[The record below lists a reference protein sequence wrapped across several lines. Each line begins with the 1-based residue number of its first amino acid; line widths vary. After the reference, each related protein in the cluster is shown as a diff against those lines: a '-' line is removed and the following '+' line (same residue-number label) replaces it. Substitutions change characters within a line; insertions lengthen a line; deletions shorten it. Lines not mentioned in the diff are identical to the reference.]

1 MSKED
6 IKTLV
11 TGVTFVF
18 GIFLLAMCY
27 HLFLLPNEFITGGTN
42 GIAIIFNKLF
52 NIDPTVLLYISRIVL
67 LIISFICLGYK
78 KTLPTVL
85 GSLLYPIMVTITEPI
100 ALALLQ
106 YINISQVLISVVIT
120 GFLYGASSALIYKSG
135 FTTGG
140 GDVIMELIK
149 KYAKVST
156 SVANFSYSF
165 IILLM
170 GAFVFGFESFI
181 YSIIILLISNHFI
194 DKITLG
200 VSLSKVFFIYTNKL
214 SEVKKVITEEYDSGV
229 TILQSKQ
236 EFLHK
241 KGEIL
246 MVAVSNL
253 DCYRLRNRILELD
266 PNAFFVINDCYEV
279 NGGKKKERILINR
292 WKKY

>member
-1 MSKED
+1 MSKDD

-11 TGVTFVF
+11 TGVSFVF
-18 GIFLLAMCY
+18 GVFLLAMCY
-27 HLFLLPNEFITGGTN
+27 HLFLYPNSFITGGTN
-42 GIAIIFNKLF
+42 GLAIIFNKLF
-52 NIDPTVLLYISRIVL
+52 NIDATLFLYISRIVL
-67 LIISFICLGYK
+67 LVISFIFLGYK
-78 KTLPTVL
+78 KTLPTIL
-85 GSLLYPIMVTITEPI
+85 GSFLYPIMVSITEPI
-100 ALALLQ
+100 ATSLIKYFVVNETLINVCLAGL
-106 YINISQVLISVVIT
+106 
-120 GFLYGASSALIYKSG
+120 LYGASSALIYRSG

-149 KYAKVST
+149 KYGKLST
-156 SVANFSYSF
+156 TVANFIYSF
-165 IILLM
+165 IILLI

-200 VSLSKVFFIYTNKL
+200 VSASKVFYIYTNKL
-214 SEVKKVITEEYDSGV
+214 KELKEIIATEFDSGV
-229 TILQSKQ
+229 TILQTKQ

>member
-42 GIAIIFNKLF
+42 GLAIIFNKLF
-52 NIDPTVLLYISRIVL
+52 NIDPTVFLYISRIVL

-100 ALALLQ
+100 ALALLK
-106 YINISQVLISVVIT
+106 YINTSQVLISVVIT

-140 GDVIMELIK
+140 GVVIMELIK

-292 WKKY
+292 

>member
-42 GIAIIFNKLF
+42 GLAIIFNKLF
-52 NIDPTVLLYISRIVL
+52 NIDPTVFLYISRIVL

-106 YINISQVLISVVIT
+106 YINTSQVLISVVIT

-165 IILLM
+165 IILLI

-266 PNAFFVINDCYEV
+266 PNAFCN
-279 NGGKKKERILINR
+279 KWLL
-292 WKKY
+292 WS

>member
-42 GIAIIFNKLF
+42 GLAIIFNKLF
-52 NIDPTVLLYISRIVL
+52 NIDPTVFLYISRIVL

-100 ALALLQ
+100 ALSLLQ
-106 YINISQVLISVVIT
+106 YINTSQVLISVVIT

-214 SEVKKVITEEYDSGV
+214 SEVKKVIAKEYDSGV

-253 DCYRLRNRILELD
+253 DCYRLRNRILEID
-266 PNAFFVINDCYEV
+266 PGAFFVINDCYEV
-279 NGGKKKERILINR
+279 NGGKKKERLLITR
-292 WKKY
+292 

>member
-42 GIAIIFNKLF
+42 GLAIIFNKLF
-52 NIDPTVLLYISRIVL
+52 NIDPTVFLYISRIVL

-100 ALALLQ
+100 ALSLLQ
-106 YINISQVLISVVIT
+106 YINTSQVLISVVIT

-253 DCYRLRNRILELD
+253 DCYRLRNRILEID
-266 PNAFFVINDCYEV
+266 PGAFFVINDCYEV

-292 WKKY
+292 

>member
-1 MSKED
+1 
-6 IKTLV
+6 
-11 TGVTFVF
+11 
-18 GIFLLAMCY
+18 
-27 HLFLLPNEFITGGTN
+27 
-42 GIAIIFNKLF
+42 
-52 NIDPTVLLYISRIVL
+52 
-67 LIISFICLGYK
+67 
-78 KTLPTVL
+78 
-85 GSLLYPIMVTITEPI
+85 
-100 ALALLQ
+100 
-106 YINISQVLISVVIT
+106 
-120 GFLYGASSALIYKSG
+120 
-135 FTTGG
+135 
-140 GDVIMELIK
+140 
-149 KYAKVST
+149 
-156 SVANFSYSF
+156 
-165 IILLM
+165 M
-170 GAFVFGFESFI
+170 GAFAFGFESFI

>member
-42 GIAIIFNKLF
+42 GLAIIFNKLF
-52 NIDPTVLLYISRIVL
+52 NIDPTVFLYISRIVL

-106 YINISQVLISVVIT
+106 YINTSQVLISVVIT

-149 KYAKVST
+149 NYAKVST

-165 IILLM
+165 IILLI

-181 YSIIILLISNHFI
+181 YSVIILLISNHFI

-292 WKKY
+292 

>member
-42 GIAIIFNKLF
+42 GLAIIFNKLF
-52 NIDPTVLLYISRIVL
+52 NIDPTVFLYISRIVL

-100 ALALLQ
+100 ALALLK
-106 YINISQVLISVVIT
+106 YINTSQVLISVVIT

-140 GDVIMELIK
+140 GDVIMKLIK

-292 WKKY
+292 

>member
-1 MSKED
+1 
-6 IKTLV
+6 
-11 TGVTFVF
+11 
-18 GIFLLAMCY
+18 
-27 HLFLLPNEFITGGTN
+27 
-42 GIAIIFNKLF
+42 
-52 NIDPTVLLYISRIVL
+52 
-67 LIISFICLGYK
+67 
-78 KTLPTVL
+78 
-85 GSLLYPIMVTITEPI
+85 MVTITEPI

-214 SEVKKVITEEYDSGV
+214 SEVKKVITDEYDSGV

-292 WKKY
+292 

>member
-52 NIDPTVLLYISRIVL
+52 NIDPTVFLYISRIVL

-214 SEVKKVITEEYDSGV
+214 SEVKKVITDEYDSGV

-279 NGGKKKERILINR
+279 NGGKKKERILINQ

>member
-42 GIAIIFNKLF
+42 GLAIIFNKLF
-52 NIDPTVLLYISRIVL
+52 NIDPTVFLYISRIVL
-67 LIISFICLGYK
+67 LIISFICLGYS

-100 ALALLQ
+100 ALSLLK
-106 YINISQVLISVVIT
+106 YINTSQVLISVVIT

-149 KYAKVST
+149 KYAK
-156 SVANFSYSF
+156 
-165 IILLM
+165 
-170 GAFVFGFESFI
+170 
-181 YSIIILLISNHFI
+181 
-194 DKITLG
+194 
-200 VSLSKVFFIYTNKL
+200 FFL
-214 SEVKKVITEEYDSGV
+214 
-229 TILQSKQ
+229 
-236 EFLHK
+236 
-241 KGEIL
+241 
-246 MVAVSNL
+246 
-253 DCYRLRNRILELD
+253 
-266 PNAFFVINDCYEV
+266 
-279 NGGKKKERILINR
+279 
-292 WKKY
+292 

>member
-18 GIFLLAMCY
+18 GIFLFAMCY

-42 GIAIIFNKLF
+42 GLAIIFNKLF
-52 NIDPTVLLYISRIVL
+52 NIDPTVFLYISRIVL

-100 ALALLQ
+100 ALSLLK
-106 YINISQVLISVVIT
+106 YINTSQVLISVVIT

-229 TILQSKQ
+229 TILQTKQ

-292 WKKY
+292 

>member
-27 HLFLLPNEFITGGTN
+27 HLFLLPNVFITGGTN
-42 GIAIIFNKLF
+42 GLAIIFNKLF
-52 NIDPTVLLYISRIVL
+52 NIDSTVFLYISRIVL

-100 ALALLQ
+100 ALSLLK
-106 YINISQVLISVVIT
+106 YINTSQVLISVVIT

-181 YSIIILLISNHFI
+181 YSVIILLISNHFI

-292 WKKY
+292 

>member
-42 GIAIIFNKLF
+42 GLAIIFNKLF
-52 NIDPTVLLYISRIVL
+52 NIDPTVFLYISRIVL

-100 ALALLQ
+100 ALALLK
-106 YINISQVLISVVIT
+106 YINTSQVLISVVIT

-266 PNAFFVINDCYEV
+266 SNAFFVINDCYEV

-292 WKKY
+292 

>member
-42 GIAIIFNKLF
+42 GLAIIFNKLF
-52 NIDPTVLLYISRIVL
+52 NIDPTVFLYISRIVL

-100 ALALLQ
+100 ALALLK
-106 YINISQVLISVVIT
+106 YINTSQVLISVVIT

-149 KYAKVST
+149 KFAKVST
-156 SVANFSYSF
+156 SVANFSFSF

-292 WKKY
+292 

>member
-42 GIAIIFNKLF
+42 GLAIIFNKLF
-52 NIDPTVLLYISRIVL
+52 NIDPTVFLYISRIVL

-100 ALALLQ
+100 ALALLK
-106 YINISQVLISVVIT
+106 YINTSQVLISVVIT

-149 KYAKVST
+149 RYAKVST

-292 WKKY
+292 

>member
-42 GIAIIFNKLF
+42 GLAIIFNKLF
-52 NIDPTVLLYISRIVL
+52 NIDPTVFLYISRIVL

-100 ALALLQ
+100 ALALLK
-106 YINISQVLISVVIT
+106 YINTSQVLISVVIT

-214 SEVKKVITEEYDSGV
+214 SEVKKVITEEYDNGV

-292 WKKY
+292 

>member
-1 MSKED
+1 MKKEEVK
-6 IKTLV
+6 ILI

-18 GIFLLAMCY
+18 GLFLLAMCY
-27 HLFLLPNEFITGGTN
+27 HLFLLPNDFITGGTN
-42 GIAIIFNKLF
+42 GLAIIFDKLF
-52 NIDPTVLLYISRIVL
+52 GINPTFFLYVSRILL
-67 LIISFICLGYK
+67 LIISFIFLGYK

-100 ALALLQ
+100 AAAI
-106 YINISQVLISVVIT
+106 INHVQVNEIVISVCLT
-120 GFLYGASSALIYKSG
+120 GFLYGASSALIYRTG

-156 SVANFSYSF
+156 AVANFIYSF
-165 IILLM
+165 IILLF
-170 GAFVFGFESFI
+170 GAFVFGFENFV
-181 YSIIILLISNHFI
+181 YAIIILLISNYFI

-200 VSLSKVFFIYTNKL
+200 VSMSKVFFIYTKKLKELKEIINK
-214 SEVKKVITEEYDSGV
+214 EYDSGITV
-229 TILQSKQ
+229 LETKQ

-253 DCYRLRNRILELD
+253 DCYKLRTRILELD
-266 PNAFFVINDCYEV
+266 PDAFFVINDCYEV
-279 NGGKKKERILINR
+279 NGGKKKDRVF
-292 WKKY
+292 

>member
-42 GIAIIFNKLF
+42 GLAIIFNKLF
-52 NIDPTVLLYISRIVL
+52 NIDPTVFLYISRIVL

-100 ALALLQ
+100 ALALLK
-106 YINISQVLISVVIT
+106 YINTSQVLISVVIT

-253 DCYRLRNRILELD
+253 DCYRLRNIILELD

>member
-42 GIAIIFNKLF
+42 GLAIIFNKLF
-52 NIDPTVLLYISRIVL
+52 NIDPTVFLYISRIVL

-100 ALALLQ
+100 ALSFLK
-106 YINISQVLISVVIT
+106 YINTSQVLISVVIT

-181 YSIIILLISNHFI
+181 YSVIILLISNHFI

-292 WKKY
+292 

>member
-42 GIAIIFNKLF
+42 GLAIIFNKLF
-52 NIDPTVLLYISRIVL
+52 NIDPTVFLYISRIVL

-100 ALALLQ
+100 ALALLK
-106 YINISQVLISVVIT
+106 YINTSQVLISVVIT

-135 FTTGG
+135 FTPGG

>member
-42 GIAIIFNKLF
+42 GLAIIFNKLF
-52 NIDPTVLLYISRIVL
+52 NIDPTVFLYISRIVL

-100 ALALLQ
+100 ALSLLK
-106 YINISQVLISVVIT
+106 YINTSQVLISVVIT

-181 YSIIILLISNHFI
+181 YSVIILLISNHFI

-241 KGEIL
+241 KGEIF

-292 WKKY
+292 

>member
-27 HLFLLPNEFITGGTN
+27 YLFLLPNEFITGGTN
-42 GIAIIFNKLF
+42 GLAIIFNKLF
-52 NIDPTVLLYISRIVL
+52 NIDPTVFLYISRIVL

-100 ALALLQ
+100 ALSLLK
-106 YINISQVLISVVIT
+106 YINTSQVLISVVIT

-292 WKKY
+292 